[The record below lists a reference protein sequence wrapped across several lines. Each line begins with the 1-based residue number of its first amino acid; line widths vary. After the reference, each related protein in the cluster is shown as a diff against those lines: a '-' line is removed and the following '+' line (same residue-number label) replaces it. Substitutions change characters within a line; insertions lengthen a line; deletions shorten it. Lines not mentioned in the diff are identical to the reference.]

1 MLDFE
6 DYYREIEEILCLYEF
21 IFLMFFIG
29 FVNNL
34 FKKKDFGNVFR
45 FVFCELLVYDLQIKE
60 KFDKRKEMDSLILIW
75 SISIDFL
82 FDDKN
87 KCFYDMVYLSYNRF
101 WVVGNSNVLFLFGL
115 ENYIFDVMQMFFKV
129 KYLIIFLDG
138 VLYYINGINNMIYRI
153 INEGSFEVFI
163 SIDIWKFRDIVLF
176 LIEGIYVSLF
186 RSKNLKVVYYK
197 KFGEI

>member
-1 MLDFE
+1 ML
-6 DYYREIEEILCLYEF
+6 
-21 IFLMFFIG
+21 
-29 FVNNL
+29 
-34 FKKKDFGNVFR
+34 
-45 FVFCELLVYDLQIKE
+45 
-60 KFDKRKEMDSLILIW
+60 
-75 SISIDFL
+75 
-82 FDDKN
+82 
-87 KCFYDMVYLSYNRF
+87 
-101 WVVGNSNVLFLFGL
+101 
-115 ENYIFDVMQMFFKV
+115 FKV

>member
-1 MLDFE
+1 ML
-6 DYYREIEEILCLYEF
+6 
-21 IFLMFFIG
+21 
-29 FVNNL
+29 
-34 FKKKDFGNVFR
+34 
-45 FVFCELLVYDLQIKE
+45 
-60 KFDKRKEMDSLILIW
+60 
-75 SISIDFL
+75 
-82 FDDKN
+82 
-87 KCFYDMVYLSYNRF
+87 
-101 WVVGNSNVLFLFGL
+101 
-115 ENYIFDVMQMFFKV
+115 FKV

-186 RSKNLKVVYYK
+186 RSENLKVVYYK

>member
-1 MLDFE
+1 MLEFK

-29 FVNNL
+29 FVINL

-82 FDDKN
+82 FDVKN

-101 WVVGNSNVLFLFGL
+101 WVVGNSNVLFLLGL
-115 ENYIFDVMQMFFKV
+115 ENYIFDVMQMLFKV

-186 RSKNLKVVYYK
+186 RSENLKVVYYK

>member
-1 MLDFE
+1 
-6 DYYREIEEILCLYEF
+6 
-21 IFLMFFIG
+21 
-29 FVNNL
+29 
-34 FKKKDFGNVFR
+34 
-45 FVFCELLVYDLQIKE
+45 
-60 KFDKRKEMDSLILIW
+60 
-75 SISIDFL
+75 
-82 FDDKN
+82 
-87 KCFYDMVYLSYNRF
+87 
-101 WVVGNSNVLFLFGL
+101 
-115 ENYIFDVMQMFFKV
+115 MQMFFKV

-186 RSKNLKVVYYK
+186 RSENLKVVYYK

>member
-1 MLDFE
+1 
-6 DYYREIEEILCLYEF
+6 
-21 IFLMFFIG
+21 
-29 FVNNL
+29 
-34 FKKKDFGNVFR
+34 
-45 FVFCELLVYDLQIKE
+45 
-60 KFDKRKEMDSLILIW
+60 
-75 SISIDFL
+75 
-82 FDDKN
+82 
-87 KCFYDMVYLSYNRF
+87 
-101 WVVGNSNVLFLFGL
+101 
-115 ENYIFDVMQMFFKV
+115 MFFKV

-186 RSKNLKVVYYK
+186 RSENLKVVYNK

>member
-1 MLDFE
+1 MLDFK

-75 SISIDFL
+75 SISIIFL

-101 WVVGNSNVLFLFGL
+101 WVVGNSNVLFLLGL
-115 ENYIFDVMQMFFKV
+115 ENYIFDVMQMLFKV

-186 RSKNLKVVYYK
+186 RSENLKVVYYK

>member
-1 MLDFE
+1 MLDFK

-29 FVNNL
+29 FVINL

-82 FDDKN
+82 FDVKK

-101 WVVGNSNVLFLFGL
+101 WVVGNSNVLFLLGL
-115 ENYIFDVMQMFFKV
+115 ENYIFDVMQMLFKV

-186 RSKNLKVVYYK
+186 RSENLKVVYYK